1 MLCGQLVGIPLIFII
16 DWLIKKS
23 GTRHEGAPIEDTVT
37 AVSIFIV
44 SVMCCCVVTIMMFN
58 GKLERRCAP
67 ARFSRRI
74 VITLAMTPPHRLYD
88 TCVCLTVRVHQL
100 CRKRGGLVH

>member
-1 MLCGQLVGIPLIFII
+1 MLMGQLVGIPLIFII

-44 SVMCCCVVTIMMFN
+44 SVMCCCVATIMMFN
-58 GKLERRCAP
+58 GKLERRCVEEEEDSFNEEEVHESP
-67 ARFSRRI
+67 SRRE
-74 VITLAMTPPHRLYD
+74 TSASQASDLLNPLNPSSH
-88 TCVCLTVRVHQL
+88 
-100 CRKRGGLVH
+100 GSP